1 MEVSLESERGE
12 EVADIDFTVAGSAA
26 DIISNASDL
35 SGASG
40 VIVADA
46 TGASSVDAVDG
57 AALSELE
64 VLLASD
70 DSGADVEF
78 RIEDSAGAIA
88 AELSSDNTLLDGADD
103 LVVDGGDTT
112 VAGASDIQ
120 GVAEYDASGSAY
132 TITDSASAILGD
144 SGSVIHEAVTE
155 INVDGPVGAGV
166 GVQLG
171 SLEDASFETGYS
183 ADLNYNV
190 MDDAGAIAT
199 ELAGDAGALDNAEHV
214 VVDGGDTTVAGASD
228 IQGVAEYD
236 ASGSAYTITDSASA
250 ILGDTG
256 SVIHE
261 AVTEINVDGPV
272 GAGVGS
278 QLNIKEDYSLDY
290 GFSADINFS
299 VLDDANEIAA
309 VLQPHDSIDFGE
321 ISDVI
326 PQEIKDTIY
335 KLYNADNNG
344 TWDSESRDYQSAV
357 DMGIITNEEAVALTA
372 NEEGEGDLNEEQL
385 VLNSILIPFLDL
397 PG

>member
-12 EVADIDFTVAGSAA
+12 EVADIDFAVAGSAA

-120 GVAEYDASGSAY
+120 GVAAYDASGSAY

-214 VVDGGDTTVAGASD
+214 VVDGGDT
-228 IQGVAEYD
+228 Y
-236 ASGSAYTITDSASA
+236 
-250 ILGDTG
+250 L
-256 SVIHE
+256 
-261 AVTEINVDGPV
+261 
-272 GAGVGS
+272 
-278 QLNIKEDYSLDY
+278 
-290 GFSADINFS
+290 
-299 VLDDANEIAA
+299 
-309 VLQPHDSIDFGE
+309 
-321 ISDVI
+321 
-326 PQEIKDTIY
+326 
-335 KLYNADNNG
+335 
-344 TWDSESRDYQSAV
+344 
-357 DMGIITNEEAVALTA
+357 
-372 NEEGEGDLNEEQL
+372 
-385 VLNSILIPFLDL
+385 
-397 PG
+397 